1 MFSGVR
7 SSWNMM
13 AKGAVR
19 VADGCCC
26 WRGQT
31 LTGTRERDREREPIR
46 GPTVFLRWT
55 PNWGQQS
62 GQQRPPP
69 SFTWGK
75 NIYNKKRA
83 ERERETELRYRFIHV
98 ALAIAFSPQD
108 IKERDEA
115 NEVGYRERNRR
126 EQEEKLERKRGKWY
140 EEKTSRSPL
149 FVLPTIFCCCC
160 FCLQQS
166 RTLRAWRSRTKDLY
180 SIQ

>member
-1 MFSGVR
+1 MV
-7 SSWNMM
+7 
-13 AKGAVR
+13 AA
-19 VADGCCC
+19 ADGVKH
-26 WRGQT
+26 WPG
-31 LTGTRERDREREPIR
+31 REREIERESRSEGRQSSFVGPPTEASKVASKDPHRASPEEKIFITKR
-46 GPTVFLRWT
+46 GL
-55 PNWGQQS
+55 
-62 GQQRPPP
+62 
-69 SFTWGK
+69 
-75 NIYNKKRA
+75 
-83 ERERETELRYRFIHV
+83 RERETELRYRFIHV

-126 EQEEKLERKRGKWY
+126 EQEEKWERKRGKWY